1 MKCSIIIPVFNEEKT
16 IIQLLERIHKTKI
29 KDLEYEIIVIN
40 DGSHDDTKLL
50 LEKNQQL
57 FHILINNEKNFGK
70 GYAINLGI
78 KASNSEYIIFQDADL
93 EYDPSDYVNLIQ
105 PLLNGKADAVYGS
118 RFLGSISGGQ
128 RVLYYSHRVANF
140 LLTTLTCF
148 LTNINFSDMETG
160 YKAFRAE
167 AIKNINLKEKGFGI
181 EPEITI
187 KLSRKKIRFFE
198 VGISYNGRTYN
209 EGKKIK
215 LSDAFIAVYCLFK
228 YRFF

>member
-1 MKCSIIIPVFNEEKT
+1 
-16 IIQLLERIHKTKI
+16 
-29 KDLEYEIIVIN
+29 
-40 DGSHDDTKLL
+40 
-50 LEKNQQL
+50 
-57 FHILINNEKNFGK
+57 
-70 GYAINLGI
+70 
-78 KASNSEYIIFQDADL
+78 
-93 EYDPSDYVNLIQ
+93 
-105 PLLNGKADAVYGS
+105 
-118 RFLGSISGGQ
+118 
-128 RVLYYSHRVANF
+128 

-160 YKAFRAE
+160 YKAFKAE
-167 AIKNINLKEKGFGI
+167 VIKDINLKEKGFGI